1 LCKLQNK
8 SQPAAANNAG
18 QAVVFHDELIE
29 TLFKLS
35 CSPDQSDFLCVYP
48 RNSQFQKTYF
58 TIKKPYQAAIP
69 GVFHGAL
76 YEKARV
82 PP

>member
-1 LCKLQNK
+1 L
-8 SQPAAANNAG
+8 AAAARRRSSSFTPAERPGN
-18 QAVVFHDELIE
+18 
-29 TLFKLS
+29 S
-35 CSPDQSDFLCVYP
+35 

-58 TIKKPYQAAIP
+58 TIHKIIKIVNKLDDFTIKEPYEAAIP

>member
-1 LCKLQNK
+1 MSIL
-8 SQPAAANNAG
+8 
-18 QAVVFHDELIE
+18 
-29 TLFKLS
+29 
-35 CSPDQSDFLCVYP
+35 Y
-48 RNSQFQKTYF
+48 RNSKFQKTYF
-58 TIKKPYQAAIP
+58 TIHKIIEIVYNLDDFTIKEPYEAARP